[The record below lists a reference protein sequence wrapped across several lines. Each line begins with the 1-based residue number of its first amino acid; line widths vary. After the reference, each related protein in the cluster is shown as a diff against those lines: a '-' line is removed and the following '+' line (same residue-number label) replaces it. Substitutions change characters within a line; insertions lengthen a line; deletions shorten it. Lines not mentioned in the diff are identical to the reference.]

1 MSDRSYELIT
11 SRDNPKI
18 RLFASMHDRRKASR
32 EGLVYIE
39 GMRLCEDALRSG
51 VIPVNWICIE
61 SRFDMCERWREEFA
75 IESPLTVTN
84 ESCFSKISSTV
95 NPQGVAMLVREPESE
110 DGFPQREDGK
120 DIFVVLEN
128 LQDPGNMG
136 TIIRM
141 ADAFDFNAVIMTE
154 GCVDPYNEKVLRSSM
169 GSVWHIPLIRRSSSE
184 EVISE
189 LKSRGVS
196 CMAADLKGDTL
207 DTSVIE
213 LPAAYFIGNEGS
225 GLKDSTSVACD
236 KKVKIPMPG
245 KAESLNA
252 ASAASIIGFVLSSK
266 RLQQ

>member
-169 GSVWHIPLIRRSSSE
+169 GSIWHIPLIRGAESADMIDR
-184 EVISE
+184 
-189 LKSRGVS
+189 LRTAGVS
-196 CMAADLKGDTL
+196 CIAADLNGALL
-207 DTSVIE
+207 DESTIT
-213 LPAAYFIGNEGS
+213 LPAAYFIGNEGN
-225 GLKDSTSVACD
+225 GLKPETSDRCD
-236 KKVKIPMPG
+236 TRIKIPMPG

-252 ASAASIIGFVLSSK
+252 ASAASIIGYVLARK
-266 RLQQ
+266 CLN